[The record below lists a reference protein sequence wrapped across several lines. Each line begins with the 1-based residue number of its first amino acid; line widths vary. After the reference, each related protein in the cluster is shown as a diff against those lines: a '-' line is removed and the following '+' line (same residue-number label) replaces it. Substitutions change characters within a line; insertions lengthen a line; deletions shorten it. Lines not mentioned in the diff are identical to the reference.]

1 MKVDDL
7 SQLYY
12 LDREIKR
19 YDQRI
24 DELRAQRTAISAP
37 PFDREPS
44 GKNDSP
50 GRESKIERL
59 TAEIIDLEELL
70 RLNREKRVVEKQR
83 LERFISGVDDSL
95 TRQVMELRFSE
106 LLPWNAVAAR
116 MGGGSSVDA
125 LKKMVYRYLERH
137 DDGAGETAGGSSGST
152 TTPTEC

>member
-1 MKVDDL
+1 MTLDDL

-12 LDREIKR
+12 LDKEIKR

-24 DELRAQRTAISAP
+24 DELRAQRTATAAP
-37 PFDREPS
+37 AFDREPS

-50 GRESKIERL
+50 GRVSKIERL

-83 LERFISGVDDSL
+83 LERFIDGVDDSL

-116 MGGGSSVDA
+116 IGGSSVDA

-137 DDGAGETAGGSSGST
+137 TDGA
-152 TTPTEC
+152 

>member
-1 MKVDDL
+1 MTIGDL

-12 LDREIKR
+12 LEREIKR

-37 PFDREPS
+37 AFDREPT
-44 GKNDSP
+44 GRNTG
-50 GRESKIERL
+50 GRENKIERL

-83 LERFISGVDDSL
+83 LERFISSVDDSL

-116 MGGGSSVDA
+116 IGGSSTDA
-125 LKKMVYRYLERH
+125 LKKMLYRYLEKH
-137 DDGAGETAGGSSGST
+137 ADE
-152 TTPTEC
+152 